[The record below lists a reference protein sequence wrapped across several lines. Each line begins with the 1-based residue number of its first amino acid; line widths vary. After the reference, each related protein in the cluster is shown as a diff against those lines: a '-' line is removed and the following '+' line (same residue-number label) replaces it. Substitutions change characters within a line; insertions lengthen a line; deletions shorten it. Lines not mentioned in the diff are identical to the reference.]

1 MATRPVQLQRPLPFE
16 TRWKNRGLR
25 FVRSAGDDLI
35 SVSVA
40 DPKKAQALA
49 TTLREDGYWLEAVA
63 GIDSVVV
70 RFDSAAI
77 ARADAEKR
85 LGNALENIPL
95 QTATNKRLIEIP
107 VVYGGECGPDF
118 EFVCEKLGLTRD
130 EFIALH
136 CGKYTVDM
144 LGFTPGFAYIGGL
157 DKRLYIERLSEPRQC
172 IPAGSVGIAGGRT
185 GLYSL
190 PGPGGWPLIGRTSKP
205 LFDAAADDP
214 FTLSAGATV
223 IFKAVDSL

>member
-1 MATRPVQLQRPLPFE
+1 
-16 TRWKNRGLR
+16 
-25 FVRSAGDDLI
+25 
-35 SVSVA
+35 VA

-49 TTLREDGYWLEAVA
+49 MTLREDRCWLEAVA
-63 GIDSVVV
+63 GIDSVIV
-70 RFDSAAI
+70 RFDSATI

-95 QTATNKRLIEIP
+95 RTATNKRLIEIP
-107 VVYGGECGPDF
+107 VVYGGECGPDL
-118 EFVCEKLGLTRD
+118 EFVCEKLGLTQD

-136 CGKYTVDM
+136 CGEYTVDM

-157 DKRLYIERLSEPRQC
+157 DKRLYIERLPEPRQY

-205 LFDAAADDP
+205 LFDAAADGP